1 MNGRFLRRVAAVAA
15 GAVLASSCAVG
26 PDYHRPS
33 APEPVTFK
41 ELDGWKPTEPR
52 DGIDRGAW
60 WSIYGDEQ
68 LDALERQIAL
78 SNQNVKMYEAQYQQ
92 ALALVREAQAELFPT
107 VGLSTGAQRGGG
119 GGGSA
124 SIASATGSA
133 AGGRDATQFKLEAN
147 ASWAPD
153 IWGSIRRQIESQ
165 KAAAQVS
172 AADLA
177 NALLDA
183 QAQLATDYFDLRA
196 SDSLDTL
203 LTAAVAGYQRTLDIT
218 RAQYNAGV
226 AALSDVLTAEA
237 QLQATKTQLIAV
249 RQQRGQYE
257 HAIAALTGRPPA
269 ELTLPATSLTAHVPV
284 VPTGLPSTLLERNP
298 QVAAAE
304 RQMQSENALIGV
316 AKAAFFPDLT
326 LTGLFGYAGNPLSSL
341 INTGNRVWS
350 GGASATQLLFDAGE
364 HSAALRAAHA
374 VYDQSVASYRQTV
387 LTTFQQVEDELLAL
401 HVLQDEAESATI
413 AVKDAQRATDAAL
426 AEYKAGT
433 VAYTSV
439 VTAQQ
444 ALIADQQ
451 TALTIQQNR
460 LVASITLIEVLGGGW
475 EAKELKL

>member
-1 MNGRFLRRVAAVAA
+1 MKLRVKVAIAA
-15 GAVLASSCAVG
+15 SMALTACAVG
-26 PDYHRPS
+26 PDYHRPT
-33 APEPVTFK
+33 APESTTFK
-41 ELDGWKPTEPR
+41 ELDGWKPSEPR

-60 WSIYGDEQ
+60 WSIYSDDQ

-78 SNQNVKMYEAQYQQ
+78 SNQNVKMYEAEYRQ
-92 ALALVREAQAELFPT
+92 ALALVREAEAQLFPT
-107 VGLSTGAQRGGG
+107 VGLTAGAQRGGG
-119 GGGSA
+119 GSV
-124 SIASATGSA
+124 SIASTTGSA
-133 AGGRDATQFKLEAN
+133 ANGRPNTQFKLEAN
-147 ASWAPD
+147 ATWAPD

-196 SDSLDTL
+196 ADSLADL
-203 LTAAVAGYQRTLDIT
+203 LTRAVAAYQRTLDIT
-218 RAQYNAGV
+218 RAQYKAGM
-226 AALSDVLTAEA
+226 AALSDVMTAEA
-237 QLQATKTQLIAV
+237 QLQATRTQLIAV

-257 HAIAALTGRPPA
+257 HAIAALTGQPPA
-269 ELTLPATSLTAHVPV
+269 GLSIPAAPLTTHVPV
-284 VPTGLPSTLLERNP
+284 VPTGVPSTLLERNP

-304 RQMQSENALIGV
+304 RQMQQENALIGV

-341 INTGNRVWS
+341 ISAGNRVWS
-350 GGASATQLLFDAGE
+350 GGASATQLLFDAGS
-364 HSAALRAAHA
+364 HSAALNAAHA

-387 LTTFQQVEDELLAL
+387 LTAFQQVEDELLAL
-401 HVLQDEAESATI
+401 HVLQDESDSAMT
-413 AVKDAQRATDAAL
+413 AVKDAQQATDIAL

-451 TALTIQQNR
+451 TALTIEQNR
-460 LVASITLIEVLGGGW
+460 LVASVTLIEALGGGW
-475 EAKELKL
+475 NSSELKL

>member
-15 GAVLASSCAVG
+15 GAVLASGCAVG

-68 LDALERQIAL
+68 LDALERQVAL
-78 SNQNVKMYEAQYQQ
+78 SNQNVKMFAAQYQQ
-92 ALALVREAQAELFPT
+92 ALALVREAQAQLFPT

-237 QLQATKTQLIAV
+237 QLQATKTQLIAA
-249 RQQRGQYE
+249 RQLRGQYE

-374 VYDQSVASYRQTV
+374 VYAQSVASYRQTV

-426 AEYKAGT
+426 AEYQAGT

-460 LVASITLIEVLGGGW
+460 LVASVTLIEVLGGGW